1 MNWSCLVAGN
11 KPLTFY
17 RSNNSQIIHGRI
29 DIYRLSTLSTYLS
42 CNPSSCVDLAAQPVE
57 VAERTGQELA
67 IENQLQ
73 HNH

>member
-1 MNWSCLVAGN
+1 MNWSFLATGN
-11 KPLTFY
+11 KLLTFTG
-17 RSNNSQIIHGRI
+17 SNNSQIIHVRS
-29 DIYRLSTLSTYLS
+29 DIYRLSILSTCLS